1 MSKIKLVLVML
12 LFFGIYQAYEWITN
26 FKVKTNNK
34 VVEYKDKAG
43 IERKGNF
50 IALLIFK
57 GSQIRLIEQ
66 YPIKTASQC
75 IEQRNYARKKLSVK
89 YYCADVEAL
98 IKSGKIIKIFKINKI
113 LK

>member
-12 LFFGIYQAYEWITN
+12 LFFGIYQAYKWITN
-26 FKVKTNNK
+26 FKVETNNK
-34 VVEYKDKAG
+34 IVEYKDKAG
-43 IERKGNF
+43 IEQKGNF

-75 IEQRNYARKKLSVK
+75 IDQRNYVRKKLSIK
-89 YYCADVEAL
+89 YHCADVEAL
-98 IKSGKIIKIFKINKI
+98 IKSGKIIKISKINKI

>member
-1 MSKIKLVLVML
+1 MSKIKLILVML

-34 VVEYKDKAG
+34 VAEYEDKAG

-57 GSQIRLIEQ
+57 SSQIRLIEQ

-89 YYCADVEAL
+89 YHCADVEAL

>member
-1 MSKIKLVLVML
+1 MSKIKLVLIML
-12 LFFGIYQAYEWITN
+12 LFFGIYQAYEWITS
-26 FKVKTNNK
+26 FKIETNNK
-34 VVEYKDKAG
+34 IVDYKDKAG

-50 IALLIFK
+50 IVLLIFK

-75 IEQRNYARKKLSVK
+75 IDQRNYSRKKLSTK
-89 YYCADVEAL
+89 YHCADVEAL
-98 IKSGKIIKIFKINKI
+98 IKSGKITKIFKINKI

>member
-12 LFFGIYQAYEWITN
+12 LFFGIYQAYEWIN
-26 FKVKTNNK
+26 SFKIETNNK
-34 VVEYKDKAG
+34 IVEYKDKAG

-57 GSQIRLIEQ
+57 GSQIRLIDQ

-89 YYCADVEAL
+89 YHCADVEAL
-98 IKSGKIIKIFKINKI
+98 IKSGKIIKILKINKI

>member
-12 LFFGIYQAYEWITN
+12 LFFSIYQAYEWITN
-26 FKVKTNNK
+26 FKVETNNK
-34 VVEYKDKAG
+34 IVEYKDKAG
-43 IERKGNF
+43 IEQKGNF

-66 YPIKTASQC
+66 YPIKSASKC
-75 IEQRNYARKKLSVK
+75 IEQRDYSRKKLSVK
-89 YYCADVEAL
+89 YNCADVEAS
-98 IKSGKIIKIFKINKI
+98 IKSGKIVKIFKINKI

>member
-1 MSKIKLVLVML
+1 ML
-12 LFFGIYQAYEWITN
+12 LFFGIYQAYGWIKS
-26 FKVKTNNK
+26 FKVETNNK
-34 VVEYKDKAG
+34 IVEYKDKAG

-75 IEQRNYARKKLSVK
+75 IEQRNYARKKLSVNHH
-89 YYCADVEAL
+89 CADVEAL
-98 IKSGKIIKIFKINKI
+98 IKSGKIIKISKINKI

>member
-1 MSKIKLVLVML
+1 MSKIKLVLIML

-26 FKVKTNNK
+26 FKVETNNK
-34 VVEYKDKAG
+34 IVKYQDKAG

-50 IALLIFK
+50 IVLLIFK

-75 IEQRNYARKKLSVK
+75 IDKRNYIRKKSSVK
-89 YYCADVEAL
+89 YHCADVEAL
-98 IKSGKIIKIFKINKI
+98 IKSGKINKIFKINKI